1 MTIIKKI
8 ALLGD
13 PAVGKTSLVR
23 RFVFDMF
30 DDKYI
35 TTIGAKVVKKEMN
48 VGGKE
53 LKLMIWDLL
62 GQDSFNI
69 LVHSTLKGVEG
80 ALIVFDLTRK
90 NTLDRIDR
98 LLDVVKKNNPDAK
111 IVFLGN
117 KVDLKDEIE
126 VDKDEIEHIISKY
139 DEEYHLTSAKTGENV
154 EEAFKSLAEKMIV
167 KN

>member
-1 MTIIKKI
+1 MTVIKKI

-30 DDKYI
+30 EDKYI
-35 TTIGAKVVKKEMN
+35 TTIGAKVVKKEMQ
-48 VGGKE
+48 VKDVD
-53 LKLMIWDLL
+53 LKMMIWDLL

-69 LVHSTLKGVEG
+69 LVNSTLKGVEG

-90 NTLDRIDR
+90 NTLDRIDN
-98 LLDVVKKNNPDAK
+98 LINVIKDNNPDAK

-117 KVDLKDEIE
+117 KVDLEEEIE
-126 VDKDEIEHIISKY
+126 VDKDDIEQTLSKY
-139 DEEYHLTSAKTGENV
+139 EEEYYLTSAKTGENV
-154 EEAFKSLAEKMIV
+154 EEAFKSLAEKMIS
-167 KN
+167 